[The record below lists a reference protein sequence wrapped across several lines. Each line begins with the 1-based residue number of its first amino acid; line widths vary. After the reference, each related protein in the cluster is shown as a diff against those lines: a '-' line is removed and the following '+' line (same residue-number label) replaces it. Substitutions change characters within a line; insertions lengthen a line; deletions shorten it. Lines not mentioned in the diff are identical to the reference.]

1 MSSQDFSS
9 SNPKIW
15 ASSKTLRDICEA
27 YLDICEKKDYTS
39 SRDQDQDGDNDFAD
53 NMIARMVASGMSREE
68 AIRKVK
74 NKEYN
79 KKSQVKEETSKE
91 KDERLAARR
100 ARVRELESQGRTET
114 SSSRT
119 SRSKAQKQ
127 AQARQTAAE
136 KILADL
142 GVSRRSS
149 QPMGSQEPEAK
160 PAAPE
165 ANRKLK
171 TNTKNDTLAQK
182 ADEVLSQLRKEEK
195 EEVKEAT
202 AMAKRGHDESSIR
215 QRIARNTGGGE
226 SADRATALENKPTYG
241 NDKKSKQRTRYA
253 RLQRGDFRNTTSS
266 NPGLHGYAYKSND
279 PEVKAKQAARG
290 AQRGALTPN
299 ERKQLN
305 REAYETYEIVASY
318 LLENNFAETIDDA
331 NVIIENMSYEWL
343 GAILE
348 ESDHEQSMIR
358 VELKSAM
365 DAINRLMKKM
375 KGEGNVEAWVQSKIT
390 RAADYLDSAAKYIDS
405 GESE

>member
-39 SRDQDQDGDNDFAD
+39 PRDQDQDGDNDFAD

-114 SSSRT
+114 PSSRT
-119 SRSKAQKQ
+119 SRSKTQKQ
-127 AQARQTAAE
+127 AQERQTAAE

-142 GVSRRSS
+142 GVSSRRSS
-149 QPMGSQEPEAK
+149 QPMGSQEPETK
-160 PAAPE
+160 PKAPE

-171 TNTKNDTLAQK
+171 SNTKNDTLAQK
-182 ADEVLSQLRKEEK
+182 ADEVLSQLRKEE
-195 EEVKEAT
+195 V
-202 AMAKRGHDESSIR
+202 D
-215 QRIARNTGGGE
+215 NY
-226 SADRATALENKPTYG
+226 N
-241 NDKKSKQRTRYA
+241 
-253 RLQRGDFRNTTSS
+253 
-266 NPGLHGYAYKSND
+266 
-279 PEVKAKQAARG
+279 
-290 AQRGALTPN
+290 
-299 ERKQLN
+299 
-305 REAYETYEIVASY
+305 IVVSY

-331 NVIIENMSYEWL
+331 NIIIENMSYEWL
-343 GAILE
+343 GTILE

-405 GESE
+405 E